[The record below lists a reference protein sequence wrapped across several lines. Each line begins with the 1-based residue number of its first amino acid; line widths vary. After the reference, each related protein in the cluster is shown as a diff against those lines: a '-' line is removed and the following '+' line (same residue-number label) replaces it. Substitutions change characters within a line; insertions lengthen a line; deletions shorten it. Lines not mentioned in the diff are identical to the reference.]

1 MKGLTNYF
9 QHEFDWIRAWPFV
22 IAHGFGVYG
31 IYLLSIDWTH
41 NVWLWWAAF
50 LYAVRMFSITAVYH
64 RYFSHRSY
72 QTNRLFQFIFALLG
86 VMSVQKG
93 PLWWAGWHR
102 HHHRYSDQPK
112 DVHSPRQRGFWYSH
126 IGWVLARKTNYAP
139 VVKDPDLN
147 TSEIRFLD
155 QWHYLPPIVLGT
167 IMFYI
172 GGMPSLCIGFFLSTV
187 FLWHGT
193 FFVNSLA
200 HVIGTQ
206 RFATGDDS
214 RNNFWLAF
222 LTCGE
227 GWHNNH
233 HQFQWSVR
241 QGLFWTEIDVSY
253 YILKFLSLLGIVWDL
268 KIPTSE
274 LVQKTMQEKPGGL

>member
-1 MKGLTNYF
+1 MKGLKYYF

-22 IAHGFGVYG
+22 IAHGFGAYG
-31 IYLLSIDWTH
+31 IYLLATDVKQYS
-41 NVWLWWAAF
+41 WLWWAAF

-72 QTNRLFQFIFALLG
+72 QMGRVCQFFFALLG

-102 HHHRYSDQPK
+102 HHHRYSDQPE
-112 DVHSPRQRGFWYSH
+112 DIHSPRQRGFWYSH
-126 IGWVLARKTNYAP
+126 VGWVLARKSNSP
-139 VVKDPDLN
+139 PIIKDPDFN
-147 TSEIRFLD
+147 VPEIRFLD
-155 QWHYLPPIVLGT
+155 QWHYLPPIALGT
-167 IMFYI
+167 AMFLI
-172 GGMPSLCIGFFLSTV
+172 GGIPGLCVGFFLSTV
-187 FLWHGT
+187 CLWHGT

-200 HVIGTQ
+200 HVVGTQ
-206 RFATGDDS
+206 RFLTGDDS
-214 RNNFWLAF
+214 RNNFWLAL

-241 QGLFWTEIDVSY
+241 QGLFLKEIDMSY
-253 YILKFLSLLGIVWDL
+253 YVLKLLSYVGIVWDL
-268 KIPTSE
+268 KTPNSE
-274 LVQKTMQEKPGGL
+274 LIRKTIKEKPGGL